1 MQGGKGFVELLE
13 GGDCHDFLGSQ
24 HIDDNGEHGGG
35 GDETMVS
42 LEQRW
47 ARKSILDQT
56 YFQSLLQLPLLD
68 QTYFQSLL
76 PQTLPYRH
84 HTFILHFVLFYPA
97 SDIAIC
103 LHAPY
108 S

>member
-24 HIDDNGEHGGG
+24 HMGDNGEHGGG
-35 GDETMVS
+35 GDETVVS

-47 ARKSILDQT
+47 ARKFISM
-56 YFQSLLQLPLLD
+56 SLPPLLD

-76 PQTLPYRH
+76 PPTLPYQH
-84 HTFILHFVLFYPA
+84 HTFILHF
-97 SDIAIC
+97 
-103 LHAPY
+103 
-108 S
+108 